1 MKRRLWTAR
10 KDDQPQR
17 RRSRDGQETDEKRS
31 KRRGQQLFRRNR
43 TLVGSLSPQVHSA
56 SELNGDLRSP
66 RAHVHHLTAHRR
78 KLTTVFLVVIIGACS
93 LTWLLYEFTA
103 GIHVSPTASG
113 IVINEQRYQKAISD
127 YFAMHPLERLR
138 FMLND
143 KELTSYLATVV
154 PEISSAVTNGTVGFA
169 TSQFDL
175 TFRQPVAGWL
185 IGSKQYYVD
194 QDGVSFLVNYFEQ
207 PQVKIVDQSGV
218 PQTTGTTVA
227 SSRFL
232 RFIGKTVTLAKADGL
247 VVNQAIIPVG
257 TTHQVEV
264 IVAGHTY
271 PVKMS
276 LDRPVGEQVEDMS
289 HALRYLDARG
299 QQPSYI
305 DIRVSGKAYYK

>member
-1 MKRRLWTAR
+1 MKRPWVK
-10 KDDQPQR
+10 KDDQPER
-17 RRSRDGQETDEKRS
+17 RRVRVEQGADEKRS
-31 KRRGQQLFRRNR
+31 KQLFRRNR

-56 SELNGDLRSP
+56 SELTGDLRSP

-78 KLTTVFLVVIIGACS
+78 KLTTVFLAVITGACF

-103 GIHVSPTASG
+103 GIHVSATANG
-113 IVINEQRYQKAISD
+113 IVINEQRYQKAIND

-138 FMLND
+138 FMLD
-143 KELTSYLATVV
+143 EKELTSYLTAAV
-154 PEISSAVTNGTVGFA
+154 PEVSGAVTNGAVGFA

-207 PQVKIVDQSGV
+207 PQVKIVDKSGV

-257 TTHQVEV
+257 TTHQIEV
-264 IVAGHTY
+264 VVAGHAY

-289 HALRYLDARG
+289 HALGYLDARG
-299 QQPSYI
+299 QKPSYV